1 MIRLTLLFLLGTTA
15 LVSCST
21 RSVVVA
27 PDQVPKLNDSKWTVT
42 SEPAARPR

>member
-1 MIRLTLLFLLGTTA
+1 MSRPILALLVLAGS
-15 LVSCST
+15 LVGCST

-27 PDQVPKLNDSKWTVT
+27 PEQVPKLNDSKWTVT

>member
-1 MIRLTLLFLLGTTA
+1 MSRLAVVLVLLAASLAG
-15 LVSCST
+15 CSA

-27 PDQVPKLNDSKWTVT
+27 PEQVSKLNDSKWTVT